1 MLTSNRGPAYLK
13 TPSELT
19 TRNGKTL
26 FLFASPS
33 GYWACPWSPCS
44 TSLHHTCTFKVCSS
58 VRRITELVL
67 RSVASF
73 VTHLMATIAAAIQ
86 LLNTRQFHSDF
97 TRLTTNGACGVN
109 LLPGYWSERAQAEIP
124 ILVLNVVGLLTSAY
138 LSWRLMKVR
147 RRRICAIR
155 ID

>member
-1 MLTSNRGPAYLK
+1 MRIASRRAADFEIS
-13 TPSELT
+13 SELT
-19 TRNGKTL
+19 IRSGKTL
-26 FLFASPS
+26 SSFASPS
-33 GYWACPWSPCS
+33 GCWGCPWSPCS
-44 TSLHHTCTFKVCSS
+44 TSHRRTCMLSVCAFQ
-58 VRRITELVL
+58 RRVTELVL

-73 VTHLMATIAAAIQ
+73 VTHMMATIAAAIQ

-124 ILVLNVVGLLTSAY
+124 ILVLNAVGLLTSAY